1 MRMGAA
7 MMRFGSNLYLT
18 AALSGLTMVT
28 LLLLGAIIG
37 RSAGPAEK
45 GGRVITVSEPSEV
58 RTHTTPENG
67 GQVIL
72 DIGVKDLRGSLP

>member
-1 MRMGAA
+1 MGAA

-28 LLLLGAIIG
+28 LLLIGAIIV

-45 GGRVITVSEPSEV
+45 GGRVIAVSEPREV

-72 DIGVKDLRGSLP
+72 DIGVRDLRGSLP